1 MFKVKFSLFLS
12 WYLVLE
18 RVAVLTLVC
27 DISANYE
34 SKQTPQQSDLKWVTL
49 VVPSPADQPGPHAS
63 GHPEG
68 AGEAQHGGRQP
79 QRLQPL
85 PDAPQWEG

>member
-1 MFKVKFSLFLS
+1 MLNIISLFTS
-12 WYLVLE
+12 
-18 RVAVLTLVC
+18 RGGC
-27 DISANYE
+27 
-34 SKQTPQQSDLKWVTL
+34 
-49 VVPSPADQPGPHAS
+49 VPSPADQPGPHAS